1 MSCIFCTFAETGLGL
16 NPPATHSG
24 HLCITL
30 NLSLMAIINSLAI
43 GKSVKSA
50 GNLTYKTVRGRTIA
64 SQRITSNKSNTL
76 LQSSQ
81 RAHFSMCAKAAT
93 LIQTFIN
100 SCYERSK
107 YGSARNQ
114 FMSVNKSYDG
124 FGVVS
129 EVQEGAIPIADIF
142 VPAFV
147 DAVDDLQT
155 TRIKYSAY
163 GSSSV
168 ITREETNGK
177 LWSDSA
183 ENSFTICEVS
193 KVEFVLPVAMAPE
206 KVEVVVCGLFGDSTS
221 GLAHAQ
227 ITSQTISLNS
237 TDIAALKEKGITL
250 TPVTDSQ
257 GNVISF
263 TVEKSEPTLQGE
275 YEAFAVV
282 FPRINSKI
290 PKLRGL
296 IHVQVTPLP

>member
-1 MSCIFCTFAETGLGL
+1 
-16 NPPATHSG
+16 
-24 HLCITL
+24 
-30 NLSLMAIINSLAI
+30 MAIVNSLAI

-100 SCYERSK
+100 SCYEKSK
-107 YGSARNQ
+107 YGSARNN
-114 FMSVNKSYDG
+114 FMSINKSYDG
-124 FGVVS
+124 FGVVA
-129 EVQEGAIPIADIF
+129 EVQEGAIPLADIF
-142 VPAFV
+142 VAAFV

-168 ITREETNGK
+168 ITREETNSI

-183 ENSFTICEVS
+183 ENEFTICEVS
-193 KVEFVLPVAMAPE
+193 KVEFVLPVALAPE
-206 KVEVVVCGLFGDSTS
+206 KVEVVVCGMFGDASS
-221 GLAHAQ
+221 GLSHAQ
-227 ITSQTISLNS
+227 ITSQTISLDPS
-237 TDIAALKEKGITL
+237 DIAELKEKGITL
-250 TPVTDSQ
+250 TPVTDTN

-263 TVEKSEPTLQGE
+263 TAEKSEPTEQGE

-296 IHVQVTPLP
+296 IHVEPTPVP